1 MNTRIQSIIQ
11 SLEEIM
17 FGEPWYGRN
26 FFDITRAIDPAIVA
40 VHPGGN
46 AHTLLELVYHC
57 LTWTDFTLHRVLKD
71 VEMDLHAT
79 EALDWR
85 VIDPEKH
92 TWASGLE
99 QLQSSTKTLIA
110 ALHKKSDAL
119 LEETVDYRSYNFEY
133 LLKGLVQHNI
143 YHLGQIAAQAK
154 ILEGLPL

>member
-1 MNTRIQSIIQ
+1 MNTKIQAIIR
-11 SLEEIM
+11 SLEEVM

-26 FFDITRAIDPAIVA
+26 FFEITRAIDPAIVSH
-40 VHPGGN
+40 HPGGN
-46 AHTLLELVYHC
+46 GHTLLELVYHC

-71 VEMDLHAT
+71 EEMDLQAT
-79 EALDWR
+79 ERLDWR
-85 VIDPEKH
+85 EIQNDLH
-92 TWASGLE
+92 SWASGLD

-119 LEETVDYRSYNFEY
+119 LEETVDYRSYNFDY
-133 LLKGLVQHNI
+133 LLNGLVQHNI